1 MKKTLFTIAGL
12 FVVST
17 FMLSNCT
24 IKPQLY
30 RFKID
35 DEFSLTY
42 QANTKSQVID
52 KNKIRFKG
60 NIIDF
65 SYKVS
70 ETVPDPDS
78 SSCHSVEWAE
88 SAERWEKL
96 ARTLQGLEGMG
107 ITSDTEQDMSDRLKR
122 FKLSNQELK
131 QYKEECKNATRWD
144 ERVVSRADFI
154 GDEIMNWIE
163 IHDVP
168 GDDQATIILRFAT
181 SGGGQMV
188 AQFNLSGDVFTPVS
202 HSSLAKSLGGV
213 LRDGKGCSE
222 AEALDSE
229 INQLPFQWNGKTI
242 NVTPLPHG
250 NVKESILVGDSP
262 KNCYGIVATTVF
274 HRHDK
279 QNKLVWSPHQSRRL
293 WVGNSG
299 KWWQSSVTVLDLQN
313 AKNLL
318 WDANNKQKLSWSLE
332 LDKPQPKFTFEPVIE
347 QKASSNSN
355 SN

>member
-24 IKPQLY
+24 TKPQLY

-65 SYKVS
+65 SYKVNEISADPGAASCTLAKMAEFEKQWS
-70 ETVPDPDS
+70 EHIQSFP
-78 SSCHSVEWAE
+78 E
-88 SAERWEKL
+88 STFPQKL
-96 ARTLQGLEGMG
+96 IDKSKQ
-107 ITSDTEQDMSDRLKR
+107 
-122 FKLSNQELK
+122 FKLSNQDLK
-131 QYKEECKNATRWD
+131 RYQKECKEATRRD
-144 ERVVSRADFI
+144 ERVVSRADFV
-154 GDEIMNWIE
+154 GDEIINWIE
-163 IHDVP
+163 IYDVP

-299 KWWQSSVTVLDLQN
+299 KWWQSSVTVFDLRN

-318 WDANNKQKLSWSLE
+318 WDSNKQKLYWSLE

-347 QKASSNSN
+347 QKTSSNSDQH
-355 SN
+355 